1 MKKHTPRAY
10 TKISVSLLAVLICLQ
25 TLLLGCGILFNRS
38 SVTDAPEELLWT
50 LTNPK
55 QSFNVVLNPGR
66 LDYQIDEYLT
76 LHLRVTEAAHLIV
89 FNWDRTGTLAVLFP
103 NAYQPNNRVDAGA
116 TYTLPGEDADFDIRL
131 AGPVGTEQFKVIA
144 LRNADDSTAI
154 INFFPQENGTFHK
167 VTGDQRLEAEKQIHS
182 HLRQID
188 SKDWAEDTQTVEMH
202 AATPPPEPPPVA
214 VAPIRRDMFFQP
226 QPIREDVIIDAGA
239 LGRYRF
245 SEDTKPTTVPPHLIR
260 QELVDLLNNLQGV
273 FGHPMLITS
282 GYHSRQHDIYLW
294 AKWLSEHPQHI
305 EALNRQAHPNWEAW
319 VNASQVLSGCPP
331 LQSKHQNGEAVNF
344 YWEALIFDSV
354 NQLEHLTQKIR
365 ETGGTRDYTLAE
377 RQRFNISDNDNYLFA
392 VTAHPPSEV
401 GDIGI
406 PVRRSYFHV
415 EYQPSA
421 APALPNIADIGMRLS
436 TPEPEPEKGLW
447 ALTNA
452 DSSFSVSLKPG
463 SKRYQMGSFLTLE
476 AQATDHAYLIIFNW
490 DETGRLAILLPN
502 TFQPDNFTRA
512 DTAYFVPGADA
523 DFNIRLPGPTG
534 LERFKV
540 IALRYN
546 HNNRDIIDLF
556 RTGDDPATQQFWV
569 WERSTAEIVENRVI
583 NYLREMDRA
592 DWAED
597 TDTAEIYEAERQ
609 DEPGPPSVIVP
620 DYDLGDIVYIRDE
633 DEMYFGEVTAEVL
646 ENAETVAVDIF
657 NPDLRKK
664 LGDTVPI
671 ERVIGKRIA
680 PPQGWGIQE
689 IMLSFYRG
697 GEWTFT
703 TDVVV
708 FEEYYL
714 LPVRVD
720 GNPVR
725 GSRKVTLAEVRIPV
739 TVPF

>member
-1 MKKHTPRAY
+1 MKKYTPRAY

-25 TLLLGCGILFNRS
+25 PLLLGCGILFRRS
-38 SVTDAPEELLWT
+38 PATDAPEEILWT
-50 LTNPK
+50 FTNPK
-55 QSFNVVLNPGR
+55 QNFNAVLNPER
-66 LDYQIDEYLT
+66 LDYQIGEYLT
-76 LHLRVTEAAHLIV
+76 LHLRVTEAAHLII

-103 NAYQPNNRVDAGA
+103 NAYQPNNLVGAGV
-116 TYTLPGEDADFDIRL
+116 TYTVPGRDANFKIRL
-131 AGPVGTEQFKVIA
+131 PGPVGTERLKLIA
-144 LRNADDSTAI
+144 LRNADDNTAI
-154 INFFPQENGTFHK
+154 MNFFPQGDETFHK
-167 VTGDQRLEAEKQIHS
+167 VTGDQRLEVEKQIRS
-182 HLRQID
+182 HLRKID
-188 SKDWAEDTQTVEMH
+188 PKDWAEDTQTVEMH
-202 AATPPPEPPPVA
+202 AATPPPEPTPVA
-214 VAPIRRDMFFQP
+214 VAPVRRDMFFQP
-226 QPIREDVIIDAGA
+226 QPSREDVIIDAGA

-245 SEDTKPTTVPPHLIR
+245 SEDTMPAAVPPHLIR
-260 QELVDLLNNLQGV
+260 QELVDLLNELQGV

-305 EALNRQAHPNWEAW
+305 EALNRQAHSTWEAW
-319 VNASQVLSGCPP
+319 VNASQALSGCPS
-331 LQSKHQNGEAVNF
+331 LQSKHQTGEAVNF

-354 NQLEHLTQKIR
+354 NQFEHLTQKIR
-365 ETGGTRDYTLAE
+365 ETGGARDYTLEE
-377 RQRFNISDNDNYLFA
+377 RQRFNIPDNDNYLFA
-392 VTAHPPSEV
+392 VTAHPRSEA
-401 GDIGI
+401 GSIGT
-406 PVRRSYFHV
+406 PFGRSYFHV

-421 APALPNIADIGMRLS
+421 APSLPNIADIGTRLS
-436 TPEPEPEKGLW
+436 PSEPEKELW

-452 DSSFSVSLKPG
+452 ESSFSVSLKPG

-476 AQATDHAYLIIFNW
+476 ARATDHAYLIIFNW

-502 TFQPDNFTRA
+502 TFQPDNFARA

-523 DFNIRLPGPTG
+523 DFNIRLPGPAG

-569 WERSTAEIVENRVI
+569 WERNTAEIVENRVI
-583 NYLREMDRA
+583 NYLSEINRA

-597 TDTAEIYEAERQ
+597 TDTAEIYEAELR

-620 DYDLGDIVYIRDE
+620 DYGLGDIVYIQDGE
-633 DEMYFGEVTAEVL
+633 EMYFGKVTAEVL
-646 ENAETVAVDIF
+646 ENAKTVAVDIF

-671 ERVIGKRIA
+671 ERVIGKRVA

-689 IMLSFYRG
+689 VMLSFYRD

-708 FEEYYL
+708 FEAYYL
-714 LPVRVD
+714 LPARVD
-720 GNPVR
+720 GDPVR
-725 GSRKVTLAEVRIPV
+725 GSREVSLAEVRIPI

>member
-25 TLLLGCGILFNRS
+25 TLLLGCGLLFKRS
-38 SVTDAPEELLWT
+38 PATDTPEDILWT

-55 QSFNVVLNPGR
+55 QNFNAVLNPER
-66 LDYQIDEYLT
+66 LDYQIGEYLT
-76 LHLRVTEAAHLIV
+76 LHLRVTEAAHLLI
-89 FNWDRTGTLAVLFP
+89 FNWDTTGTLTLLFP
-103 NAYQPNNRVDAGA
+103 NTSQPNNLVPAG
-116 TYTLPGEDADFDIRL
+116 TTTLPDGDADFSMQSL
-131 AGPVGTEQFKVIA
+131 GPVGTEQLKVIA
-144 LRNADDSTAI
+144 LRNAADSTAI
-154 INFFPQENGTFHK
+154 INLFPQGDETFRR
-167 VTGDQRLEAEKQIHS
+167 VTGDQRLDVERQIHS
-182 HLRQID
+182 LLRQID
-188 SKDWAEDTQTVEMH
+188 PKDWAEDTQTVEIRATTTLQ
-202 AATPPPEPPPVA
+202 AAVA
-214 VAPIRRDMFFQP
+214 VASVRRDMFFQS
-226 QPIREDVIIDAGA
+226 QPLREDVIIDAGA

-245 SEDTKPTTVPPHLIR
+245 SEDTQPTAVPHHIIR
-260 QELVDLLNNLQGV
+260 QELVDLLNNLQGI

-305 EALNRQAHPNWEAW
+305 ETLNRQAHPTWEAW
-319 VNASQVLSGCPP
+319 VNASQALSGCPP
-331 LQSKHQNGEAVNF
+331 IQSKHQTGEAVNF

-365 ETGGTRDYTLAE
+365 ETGGTRDYTLEE
-377 RQRFNISDNDNYLFA
+377 RQRFNIPDNDNYLFA
-392 VTAHPPSEV
+392 VTAHPPSEAAN
-401 GDIGI
+401 IGR
-406 PVRRSYFHV
+406 PFRRSYFHV

-421 APALPNIADIGMRLS
+421 APSLPNIADIGTRLS
-436 TPEPEPEKGLW
+436 PSEPEKDLW

-452 DSSFSVSLKPG
+452 EGSFSVSLKPG
-463 SKRYQMGSFLTLE
+463 SNRYQTGAFLTLE
-476 AQATDHAYLIIFNW
+476 ARATDHAYLIIFNW

-512 DTAYFVPGADA
+512 ETAYFVPGADA

-534 LERFKV
+534 TERFKV

-569 WERSTAEIVENRVI
+569 WERNTAEIVENRVI
-583 NYLREMDRA
+583 NYLREINRA
-592 DWAED
+592 DWTED
-597 TDTAEIYEAERQ
+597 TATVEIYEADLR
-609 DEPGPPSVIVP
+609 DEPGPPTVIAP
-620 DYDLGDIVYIRDE
+620 DYGLGDIVYIQDGE
-633 DEMYFGEVTAEVL
+633 EMYFGKVTAEVL
-646 ENAETVAVDIF
+646 ENEKIIAVDIF
-657 NPDLRKK
+657 NPDLRQK

-680 PPQGWGIQE
+680 PPLGWGMQE
-689 IMLSFYRG
+689 VMLSFYRD

-708 FEEYYL
+708 FEAYYL
-714 LPVRVD
+714 LPLRVD

-725 GSRKVTLAEVRIPV
+725 GSRKVSLAEVRLPIPV
-739 TVPF
+739 PF